1 MIIPIFTPH
10 GGCPERC
17 RFCDQS
23 VSGGDPVSHARV
35 RATIEAHLATS
46 PDGRAEEIAFYGGT
60 FTAMTKERQLAYLSA
75 AKPYLDGG
83 LIGAV
88 RVSTRP
94 DALDR
99 DWLAR
104 LRDGFRLRTVE
115 LGVQSVSATVLERLG
130 RSHGVECIEPA
141 LDLLGEL
148 GLVAGLHFM
157 VGCPGEAEDDDRR
170 CLEFLARVR
179 ARVRYARLHPLL
191 VLADTALENDFRAG
205 LFAPIPLEIA
215 VERCAALT
223 EKIEALGI
231 RVIRLGLQPNEI
243 LAESIVAGP
252 FHPAFGDLVR
262 GRILRNRVAGMLE
275 NRAKSAEGKGDRRR
289 PPGLDVEVRVPEA
302 LLGRFKGPRAA
313 NLDWLKRRFNLSTL
327 RVVVVQKAATHGHE
341 SNTENG
347 GENRLQY
354 ECSGGAIGIR
364 DVARPSERRQI
375 ELSQ

>member
-1 MIIPIFTPH
+1 MIISIFTPH

-23 VSGGDPVSHARV
+23 VSGGEPASHARV
-35 RATIEAHLATS
+35 RDTIQAHLATS
-46 PDGRAEEIAFYGGT
+46 PGGRAEEIAFYGGT
-60 FTAMTKERQLAYLSA
+60 FTAMPRERQLAYLSA

-83 LIGAV
+83 LIGAA

-99 DWLAR
+99 AWLTR
-104 LRDGFRLRTVE
+104 LRDEFRLRTVE
-115 LGVQSVSATVLERLG
+115 LGVQSVNAAVLERLG
-130 RSHGVECIEPA
+130 RSHGVACVEPA
-141 LDLLGEL
+141 LNLLDEL

-157 VGCPGEAEDDDRR
+157 VGCPGESEDDDHR
-170 CLEFLARVR
+170 CLEFLARLR
-179 ARVRYARLHPLL
+179 ARVRHVRLHPLL
-191 VLADTALENDFRAG
+191 VLAGTALESVSLAG
-205 LFAPIPLEIA
+205 RFAPISLETA
-215 VERCAALT
+215 VERCAVLT
-223 EKIEALGI
+223 VTIEELDI

-262 GRILRNRVAGMLE
+262 GRILRNRVAGMLADRPE
-275 NRAKSAEGKGDRRR
+275 SALGGGDA
-289 PPGLDVEVRVPEA
+289 GLEVEVMVPEP
-302 LLGRFKGPRAA
+302 LLGRFIGPRAA

-341 SNTENG
+341 NNAKNG

-354 ECSGGAIGIR
+354 EYPDGEIRIR

>member
-1 MIIPIFTPH
+1 MIISIFTPH

-23 VSGGDPVSHARV
+23 VSGGEPASHARV

-60 FTAMTKERQLAYLSA
+60 FTAMTAERQLAYFSA
-75 AKPYLDGG
+75 VKPYLDGG

-99 DWLAR
+99 EWLTR
-104 LRDGFRLRTVE
+104 LRDEFRLRTIE
-115 LGVQSVSATVLERLG
+115 LGAQSVNAAVLERLG
-130 RSHGVECIEPA
+130 RTHGVECIESA
-141 LDLLGEL
+141 LDLLDEL

-157 VGCPGEAEDDDRR
+157 IGCAGEAEDDDRR
-170 CLEFLARVR
+170 CLEFLSRLR
-179 ARVRYARLHPLL
+179 ARVKFVRIHPLL
-191 VLADTALENDFRAG
+191 VLAGTALENDYREG
-205 LFAPIPLEIA
+205 VFAPISLEEA

-223 EKIEALGI
+223 TQIEALGI

-243 LAESIVAGP
+243 LEESVIAGP

-262 GRILRNRVAGMLE
+262 GRILRNAVAAMLQT
-275 NRAKSAEGKGDRRR
+275 RAQASPQAKTG
-289 PPGLDVEVRVPEA
+289 DVELLVPET
-302 LLGRFKGPRAA
+302 LLGRLKGPQGV
-313 NLDWLKRRFNLSTL
+313 NLEWLKRRFDLSSI
-327 RVVVVQKAATHGHE
+327 RAVVVQKSATHDHE
-341 SNTENG
+341 SNAENG
-347 GENRLQY
+347 GQGRLQN
-354 ECSGGAIGIR
+354 ESPEGPIRIR
-364 DVARPSERRQI
+364 DVARSSERRQI